1 MIPLVFLAGYIP
13 ILFSS
18 SNRNL
23 KSQAKYFFISFLIII
38 IISSFSILLFDEYN
52 LSIFIGLFLF
62 FWILLN
68 LIYELI
74 KKIMLTGNIK
84 AITQNIG
91 MFMAHLGLAIFI
103 LGATMVENSKTEKEI
118 VVAVNEKLDIKNYTF
133 QFMNI
138 TESEGPNY
146 TAVIGHFKVYNNGE
160 FLTDMYP
167 EKRLYNSSEMPMTEA
182 GIDPGFTR
190 DLYITMGTLIDQD
203 KWSVRIYHKPLIRL
217 IWIGALMM
225 VFGGIFSVLSKRK
238 NINIGYSS

>member
-1 MIPLVFLAGYIP
+1 M
-13 ILFSS
+13 
-18 SNRNL
+18 
-23 KSQAKYFFISFLIII
+23 
-38 IISSFSILLFDEYN
+38 
-52 LSIFIGLFLF
+52 
-62 FWILLN
+62 
-68 LIYELI
+68 
-74 KKIMLTGNIK
+74 
-84 AITQNIG
+84 
-91 MFMAHLGLAIFI
+91 
-103 LGATMVENSKTEKEI
+103 
-118 VVAVNEKLDIKNYTF
+118 
-133 QFMNI
+133 
-138 TESEGPNY
+138 
-146 TAVIGHFKVYNNGE
+146 IGHFKVYNNGE